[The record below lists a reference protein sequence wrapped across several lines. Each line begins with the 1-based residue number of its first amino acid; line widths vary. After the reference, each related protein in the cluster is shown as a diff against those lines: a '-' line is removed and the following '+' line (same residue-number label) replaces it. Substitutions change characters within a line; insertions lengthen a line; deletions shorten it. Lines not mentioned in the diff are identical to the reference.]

1 MTFNPTPYQ
10 SYFQDKLDRFGMTP
24 RGVDWNSV
32 EAQEIRFAQL
42 ARVIKAESDAAP
54 FTLLDYGSGFGSLYD
69 FLRGMGLPVGYIG
82 YDFVPAMVEQGRLA
96 HAGDPNCTFT
106 TDLDEAGEV
115 DYAIASGIFNIRLES
130 SETEWRQYV
139 TGILDRMNRMARKGI
154 AFNMLTSYS
163 DAEFMK
169 AHLYYADPCFYF
181 DYCKRNFSRS
191 VALLHDYGLYD
202 FTILVRK

>member
-1 MTFNPTPYQ
+1 LN
-10 SYFQDKLDRFGMTP
+10 FQELDGKDRRPAFAGDVQPP
-24 RGVDWNSV
+24 RRLIIGDAVEHVGLRSGGFRRPGGGV
-32 EAQEIRFAQL
+32 
-42 ARVIKAESDAAP
+42 
-54 FTLLDYGSGFGSLYD
+54 
-69 FLRGMGLPVGYIG
+69 
-82 YDFVPAMVEQGRLA
+82 VEQ
-96 HAGDPNCTFT
+96 
-106 TDLDEAGEV
+106 AGEV